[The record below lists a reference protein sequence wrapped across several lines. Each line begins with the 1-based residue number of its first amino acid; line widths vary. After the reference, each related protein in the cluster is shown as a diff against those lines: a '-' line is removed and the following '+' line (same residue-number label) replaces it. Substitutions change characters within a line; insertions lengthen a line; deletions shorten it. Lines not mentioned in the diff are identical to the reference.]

1 MLKFLRNKKIL
12 KKIWI
17 TLGIIIIPAFVF
29 WGVGGIGQD
38 KRRQANIGKIAGK
51 DISLQEFRDSLS
63 AVKNT
68 AIMRYGVNFQEHITE
83 EDLKAQ
89 AWDRLV
95 LINEAKRLKIKASDK
110 EVVEL
115 IESYPFFNRNG
126 KFDNNL
132 YKETL
137 QYIFHS
143 QARVFEEE
151 QRQNI
156 IISKLYQEV
165 TSKVSLSQE
174 DIRLEYIK
182 IKSEADPKFNF
193 NEESFLSERKEFE
206 KKALEKKKEEA
217 FLNFISQLI
226 KDRPNL

>member
-1 MLKFLRNKKIL
+1 
-12 KKIWI
+12 
-17 TLGIIIIPAFVF
+17 
-29 WGVGGIGQD
+29 
-38 KRRQANIGKIAGK
+38 
-51 DISLQEFRDSLS
+51 
-63 AVKNT
+63 
-68 AIMRYGVNFQEHITE
+68 MRYGVNFQEHITE

-115 IESYPFFNRNG
+115 IERYPFFNRNG